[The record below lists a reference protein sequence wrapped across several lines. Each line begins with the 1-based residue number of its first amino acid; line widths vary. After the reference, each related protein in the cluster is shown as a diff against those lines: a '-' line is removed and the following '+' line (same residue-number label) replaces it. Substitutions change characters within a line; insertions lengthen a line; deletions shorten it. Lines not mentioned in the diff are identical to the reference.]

1 MDQNNEFND
10 IAPFGDE
17 EASAGLAKVAEH
29 PAVPWV
35 SKYIFPN
42 QPETYLRNILRSIK
56 TVDHSDFMLVIS
68 LA

>member
-1 MDQNNEFND
+1 MDPNNEFND

-17 EASAGLAKVAEH
+17 DASAGLSKVANH

-42 QPETYLRNILRSIK
+42 QPETYLRDILRSI
-56 TVDHSDFMLVIS
+56 
-68 LA
+68 